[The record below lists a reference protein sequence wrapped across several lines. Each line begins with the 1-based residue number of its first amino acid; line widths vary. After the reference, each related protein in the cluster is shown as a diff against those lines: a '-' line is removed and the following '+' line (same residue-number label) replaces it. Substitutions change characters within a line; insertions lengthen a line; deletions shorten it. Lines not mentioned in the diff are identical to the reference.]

1 MIKITIETSFNN
13 IKVFEDEDINF
24 AVEQLLD
31 SKDFLS
37 EYIISFK
44 TLYLSTYDEDGS
56 KSVKIETDYEKTILQ
71 IDKIFRER
79 QDFYWKFH

>member
-1 MIKITIETSFNN
+1 MIKITVETSSN

-44 TLYLSTYDEDGS
+44 TLYLSTYDEGGS

-71 IDKIFRER
+71 IDKLFRER